1 MPAYALEGFIPVV
14 DPRAF
19 VHPLAVLIG
28 DVCVAEGCYV
38 GPGASLRGDFGRII
52 LGRGSNVQDNCV
64 LHSFPGKDTH
74 LAEDAHI
81 GHGAVLHG
89 CTVERG
95 ALIGIL
101 AVIMDEVVVG
111 EEAFV
116 GAASFVRA
124 GFVVPPRTL
133 VTGVPA
139 RVVRELTRE
148 ELAWKAVGTREYQDL
163 TRRCLASLREVAPLA
178 ALEPGRPVRPGSA
191 TVPLHTAR
199 DKRGGAVGVVSRRR
213 AGPRKADRRDRD

>member
-1 MPAYALEGFIPVV
+1 MPCYAFEGFTPVV

-19 VHPLAVLIG
+19 VHPLASLIG

-38 GPGASLRGDFGRII
+38 APGASLRGDFGRII
-52 LGRGSNVQDNCV
+52 LGAGSNVQDNCV
-64 LHSFPGKDTH
+64 LHSFPGKDV
-74 LAEDAHI
+74 LLEADAHV

-89 CTVERG
+89 CTVRRG
-95 ALIGIL
+95 ALIGIH

-116 GAASFVRA
+116 GASSFVRA

-139 RVVRELTRE
+139 RVVRHLKPE
-148 ELAWKAVGTREYQDL
+148 ELAWKATGTREYQEL
-163 TRRCLASLREVAPLA
+163 AARCLASLRESAPLA
-178 ALEPGRPVRPGSA
+178 APEPGRRVRPGTA
-191 TVPLHTAR
+191 TMPLHSIGR
-199 DKRGGAVGVVSRRR
+199 SK
-213 AGPRKADRRDRD
+213 